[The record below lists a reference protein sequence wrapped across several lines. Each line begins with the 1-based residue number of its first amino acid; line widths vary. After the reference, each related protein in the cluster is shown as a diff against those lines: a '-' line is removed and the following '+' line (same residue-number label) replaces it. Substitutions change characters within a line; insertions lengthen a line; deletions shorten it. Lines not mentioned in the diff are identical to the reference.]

1 MFLNSNLAL
10 GNEPCAKGKR
20 TPRFPVSY
28 SLKRDD
34 AEINVSPNKRGR
46 KSDSD
51 ANDDEVAHGAALAL
65 AEVSQR
71 GGSPQISQTPYRI
84 TEHIKSAPLRTWGKM
99 VFNYSFTC
107 PSITITFFLP
117 FIIT

>member
-1 MFLNSNLAL
+1 MFLNSNLIL

-71 GGSPQISQTPYRI
+71 GGSPQISQTPYRR
-84 TEHIKSAPLRTWGKM
+84 TDHIKSAPLRTWGKM
-99 VFNYSFTC
+99 VFNYSFAC
-107 PSITITFFLP
+107 PSITFFLP